1 MHLFQRYYLKGPK
14 AGMWDTFASN
24 LPIMPDNLSYS
35 KRGTVWVAGGLTRHP
50 ITDAMYKN
58 VWIRKLICKLR
69 ISFFS
74 ILAQVPGYGLIL
86 ELDPKD
92 GHIIRG
98 YHDPYG
104 KVVTEVSEV
113 LELDGDNVYLGSY
126 KAPYLVKANL
136 NL

>member
-58 VWIRKLICKLR
+58 VWIRKLICKVSVAECSGVIGKMSFIRFLLTHLR
-69 ISFFS
+69 
-74 ILAQVPGYGLIL
+74 LCM
-86 ELDPKD
+86 
-92 GHIIRG
+92 
-98 YHDPYG
+98 
-104 KVVTEVSEV
+104 
-113 LELDGDNVYLGSY
+113 
-126 KAPYLVKANL
+126 
-136 NL
+136 